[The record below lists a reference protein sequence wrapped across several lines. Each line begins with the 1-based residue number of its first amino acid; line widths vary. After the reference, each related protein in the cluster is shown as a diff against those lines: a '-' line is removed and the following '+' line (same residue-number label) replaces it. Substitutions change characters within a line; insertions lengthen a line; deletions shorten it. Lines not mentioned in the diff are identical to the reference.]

1 MSAAG
6 QGPSAGAADARRPDG
21 QDDGHGVAATAP
33 TPRFAAALHRA
44 CGGAGRVP
52 VLGWFLPSHDR
63 DPYSCLRQGTLASVL
78 VLIGSLG
85 VGWMPSVPEAFL
97 ARFRLFQLVR
107 LDLVTALPFALVLAF
122 GCLLLVRS
130 WLRLGQ
136 QVSGRWSTHG
146 VAVRR
151 AVWWWTL
158 PMLVSVPIFSRD
170 VFSYMQQGRMVAA
183 GLDPYTQGVSQLP
196 GWFMYGADSIWAE
209 SPSPYGPLF
218 LGMAD
223 GIWRISAGVPDI
235 AVLCFRAI
243 AVAGLALC
251 LWAVPRLAQAAG
263 RDPDWAVWLVVA
275 NPLFLLYMVAGVH
288 NDALMIGLM
297 LTGFVLLVREPRRRL
312 PALAGL
318 LLVVL
323 SVAIKPLT
331 ALVLPFAAL
340 LLPAGWRPF
349 REGTGLPLVR
359 RIGPWLTA
367 GLLAL
372 AVLAVL
378 GVVTGLGFGWV
389 LAMLTSGDAAFPYA
403 PFGLLGLGFGA
414 LVDAFTAVP
423 ARLAAGWFYTAGT
436 LAALAY
442 TAWCALRRRAADPL
456 ATSAAVL
463 FVAIVLAPI
472 VQPWYLLW
480 VLPLAACALPGRGN
494 HPRWFGWVSIAA
506 VLALTAV
513 GAVDQLAVANWV
525 PLTVVRIA
533 TGAACLLMLLWLVL
547 LDPHTRL
554 LFPGR
559 GRPAQLIEPDPVPPA
574 AHRADDVVRL
584 APAIA
589 SRRTGSGPSSRPLP
603 RSPQ

>member
-1 MSAAG
+1 MTAAG
-6 QGPSAGAADARRPDG
+6 QHSGTEDRHAAD
-21 QDDGHGVAATAP
+21 
-33 TPRFAAALHRA
+33 RFAAALHRA
-44 CGGAGRVP
+44 RGRAGHVP
-52 VLGWFLPSHDR
+52 VIGWLLPSHER
-63 DPYSCLRQGTLASVL
+63 DPYSSLRQGVLGSLLVL
-78 VLIGSLG
+78 VGSLG
-85 VGWMPSVPEAFL
+85 VGWMPSVPESFL

-107 LDLVTALPFALVLAF
+107 LDLATALPFALVLAV

-136 QVSGRWSTHG
+136 QVSGRWTTHG

-151 AVWWWTL
+151 AVWWWTAPL
-158 PMLVSVPIFSRD
+158 LVSVPIFSRD
-170 VFSYMQQGRMVAA
+170 VFSYVQQGRMVAA
-183 GLDPYTQGVSQLP
+183 GLDPYIDGVSQLP

-218 LGMAD
+218 LGAAA
-223 GIWRISAGVPDI
+223 GIWKASAGVPDI
-235 AVLCFRAI
+235 AVLLFRGLSL
-243 AVAGLALC
+243 AGLALC
-251 LWAVPRLAQAAG
+251 LWAVPRLARAAG

-275 NPLFLLYMVAGVH
+275 NPLFLLYMIAGVH
-288 NDALMIGLM
+288 NDALMIGL
-297 LTGFVLLVREPRRRL
+297 LLAGVVLLVREPRRRL

-318 LLVVL
+318 LLIVL

-340 LLPAGWRPF
+340 LLPVGWRPF
-349 REGTGLPLVR
+349 RDGTGLSR
-359 RIGPWLTA
+359 RRRVGPWLTT
-367 GLLAL
+367 GLLSL

-389 LAMLTSGDAAFPYA
+389 LAMLTSGEAAFPYA

-414 LVDAFTAVP
+414 LVDAFTTVP
-423 ARLAAGWFYTAGT
+423 ARQAAGWFYTAGT
-436 LAALAY
+436 LTALAY
-442 TAWCALRRRAADPL
+442 TAWCALRRRAADPV

-480 VLPLAACALPGRGN
+480 VLPLAACSLPGRGN

-525 PLTVVRIA
+525 PLTVVRVC
-533 TGAACLLMLLWLVL
+533 TGAACLLMIAWLVL

-554 LFPGR
+554 LFPAR
-559 GRPAQLIEPDPVPPA
+559 GRSPQLIEPMPVLPDAHRAADPVP
-574 AHRADDVVRL
+574 L
-584 APAIA
+584 LPAIA
-589 SRRTGSGPSSRPLP
+589 SRRAASGPASRSVP

>member
-1 MSAAG
+1 MSTPEREAAAG
-6 QGPSAGAADARRPDG
+6 PSSGDSGSALRRARAR
-21 QDDGHGVAATAP
+21 
-33 TPRFAAALHRA
+33 
-44 CGGAGRVP
+44 AGRLPGV
-52 VLGWFLPSHDR
+52 GWLLPSHDQ
-63 DPYSCLRQGTLASVL
+63 DPYSSLRQGFLASIL
-78 VLIGSLG
+78 VTIGSFG
-85 VGWMPSVPEAFL
+85 VGWLPSVPEAVL
-97 ARFRLFQLVR
+97 SRTRLFQLVR
-107 LDLVTALPFALVLAF
+107 LDLLTALPFALLLAF

-136 QVSGRWSTHG
+136 QVSGRWDTHG

-151 AVWWWTL
+151 AVWWWTA
-158 PMLVSVPIFSRD
+158 PLVVCVPVFSRD
-170 VFSYMQQGRMVAA
+170 VFSYIQQGRMVAA

-218 LGMAD
+218 LGMAEW
-223 GIWRISAGVPDI
+223 IWKVSDGVPDV
-235 AVLCFRAI
+235 AVLLFRII

-251 LWAVPRLAQAAG
+251 LWAVPRLAKAAG
-263 RDPDWAVWLVVA
+263 RNPDWALWLVVA

-297 LTGFVLLVREPRRRL
+297 LTGFVLLVSEPRRRL
-312 PALAGL
+312 PALAGIL
-318 LLVVL
+318 LIIL

-349 REGTGLPLVR
+349 REGTGLPLLR
-359 RIGPWLTA
+359 RIGPWLTT
-367 GLLAL
+367 GLLG
-372 AVLAVL
+372 LAVL
-378 GVVTGLGFGWV
+378 GAVGAATGLGFGWV
-389 LAMLTSGDAAFPYA
+389 QAMLTSGDAAFPYA
-403 PFGLLGLGFGA
+403 PFGLLGLGVGEIVEA
-414 LVDAFTAVP
+414 LTDVTD
-423 ARLAAGWFYTAGT
+423 RRAAGWFYTAGT
-436 LAALAY
+436 LAALVY
-442 TAWCALRRRAADPL
+442 TAWCALRRRPADPL

-513 GAVDQLAVANWV
+513 GAVDQLAVAQWV
-525 PLTVVRIA
+525 PLLTVRLCTA
-533 TGAACLLMLLWLVL
+533 AACVLMILWLVRW
-547 LDPHTRL
+547 DPHTRR
-554 LFPGR
+554 LFPAR
-559 GRPAQLIEPDPVPPA
+559 GRAPELIEPDPVLPK
-574 AHRADDVVRL
+574 AHRAADPVPVT
-584 APAIA
+584 PAIA
-589 SRRTGSGPSSRPLP
+589 STRTESDPASRPLP